1 MTCLVTG
8 DWLTSSDLAEEDRAS
23 THVSRRHRGP
33 DALDVG
39 LLRGLLSSVRVGC
52 RHLVLNVL
60 RAGSASLNGS
70 GTYDRLGT
78 GSTTDVGVGHE
89 FMDVILSAL
98 RPSVADS
105 QITQ

>member
-1 MTCLVTG
+1 MTC
-8 DWLTSSDLAEEDRAS
+8 
-23 THVSRRHRGP
+23 
-33 DALDVG
+33 
-39 LLRGLLSSVRVGC
+39 
-52 RHLVLNVL
+52 
-60 RAGSASLNGS
+60 GS